1 METSQAS
8 LRQERQMPSRILV
21 IEDDTAIASLTQL
34 QLETRGFEV
43 QLAENGVEGLRHAYA
58 WQPDLVVLDI
68 MMPDMDGWTVCERLR
83 ELSDVPII
91 FVTAI
96 GKETDIVRGLEMG
109 ADDYLVKPF
118 SPRELVARIDAV
130 LRRGERDR
138 GAAIESRTYEN
149 GALSVNLESRQ
160 VRLNDAHVDLTP
172 IEFKLLSTFIRNE
185 DKVLTHR
192 FLLSQVWGPAYEE
205 ERQYLKLYVW
215 YLRQKIE
222 EDPSSPNLI
231 LTERGVGYRMVR
243 TDSA

>member
-1 METSQAS
+1 VQREQLLSVK
-8 LRQERQMPSRILV
+8 ILV
-21 IEDDTAIASLTQL
+21 IEDDPAIASLTQL
-34 QLETRGFEV
+34 QLENRGYQV
-43 QLAENGVEGLRHAYA
+43 QLARDGAEGLRQAYA
-58 WQPDLVVLDI
+58 VQPNLVVLDI

-91 FVTAI
+91 FVTAV

-109 ADDYLVKPF
+109 ADDYVVKPF
-118 SPRELVARIDAV
+118 SPRELMARIEAV
-130 LRRGERDR
+130 LRRGARD
-138 GAAIESRTYEN
+138 GSAIESRIYQN
-149 GALSVNLESRQ
+149 GPLSVNLESRQ
-160 VRLNDAHVDLTP
+160 VKLNEDDVDLTP

-222 EDPSSPNLI
+222 EDPSNPQLI
-231 LTERGVGYRMVR
+231 LTERGVGYRLVR
-243 TDSA
+243 SNSS

>member
-1 METSQAS
+1 MSA
-8 LRQERQMPSRILV
+8 RILV
-21 IEDDTAIASLTQL
+21 IEDDSAIASLTQL
-34 QLETRGFEV
+34 QLENRGYQV
-43 QLAENGVEGLRHAYA
+43 QLARDGVEGLRHAYA

-96 GKETDIVRGLEMG
+96 GKEADIVRGLEMG

-118 SPRELVARIDAV
+118 SPRELLARIEAV
-130 LRRGERDR
+130 LRRGTR
-138 GAAIESRTYEN
+138 GGGAIEARIYEN
-149 GALSVNLESRQ
+149 GPLSVNLENRQ
-160 VRLNDAHVDLTP
+160 VKLNDNLVDLTP

-192 FLLSQVWGPAYEE
+192 FLLSQVWGAAYEE

-222 EDPSSPNLI
+222 EDPSSPELI
-231 LTERGVGYRMVR
+231 LTERGVGYRLVR
-243 TDSA
+243 HDAN

>member
-1 METSQAS
+1 MSAK
-8 LRQERQMPSRILV
+8 ILV
-21 IEDDTAIASLTQL
+21 IEDDQSIASLMQL
-34 QLETRGFEV
+34 QLENKGYQV
-43 QLAENGVEGLRHAYA
+43 KLAYDGVEGLRQAYA
-58 WQPDLVVLDI
+58 WQPELVVLDI

-83 ELSDVPII
+83 ELSDIPII
-91 FVTAI
+91 FVTAV

-118 SPRELVARIDAV
+118 SPRELLARIEAV
-130 LRRGERDR
+130 LRRSTG
-138 GAAIESRTYEN
+138 GGSFAIEARTYEN
-149 GALSVNLESRQ
+149 GPLSVNLENRQ
-160 VRLNDAHVDLTP
+160 VKLNNTPVDLTP

-222 EDPSSPNLI
+222 EDPSDPQLI
-231 LTERGVGYRMVR
+231 LTERGVGYRLVR
-243 TDSA
+243 HDAI

>member
-1 METSQAS
+1 MSA
-8 LRQERQMPSRILV
+8 RVLV
-21 IEDDTAIASLTQL
+21 IEDDPAIASLTQL
-34 QLETRGFEV
+34 QLENRGYQV
-43 QLAENGVEGLRHAYA
+43 NIAKDGGEGLRQAYA

-83 ELSDVPII
+83 ELSDIPII
-91 FVTAI
+91 FVTAV

-118 SPRELVARIDAV
+118 SPRELVARIEAV
-130 LRRGERDR
+130 LRRGVR
-138 GAAIESRTYEN
+138 GGASAIEARTFEN
-149 GALSVNLESRQ
+149 GPLTVNLESRQ
-160 VRLNDAHVDLTP
+160 VKLNGEHVDLTP

-222 EDPSSPNLI
+222 EDPSSPQLV
-231 LTERGVGYRMVR
+231 LTERGVGYRLVHF
-243 TDSA
+243 DAN

>member
-1 METSQAS
+1 VATK
-8 LRQERQMPSRILV
+8 ILV
-21 IEDDTAIASLTQL
+21 VEDDTSIASLIQL
-34 QLETRGFEV
+34 QLENRGYEV
-43 QLAENGVEGLRHAYA
+43 DVAHDGADGLRQAYA
-58 WQPDLVVLDI
+58 VQPDLVVLDI

-91 FVTAI
+91 FVTAV

-118 SPRELVARIDAV
+118 SPRELAARIEAV
-130 LRRGERDR
+130 LRRGSN
-138 GAAIESRTYEN
+138 GPSAIESRVYNN
-149 GALSVNLESRQ
+149 GPLSVNLENRE
-160 VRLNDAHVDLTP
+160 VTLNDELVELTP

-222 EDPSSPNLI
+222 VDPSNPELI
-231 LTERGVGYRMVR
+231 LTERGVGYRLIRSNNVR
-243 TDSA
+243 

>member
-1 METSQAS
+1 
-8 LRQERQMPSRILV
+8 MPAKILV
-21 IEDDTAIASLTQL
+21 IEDDPPIASLIQL
-34 QLETRGFEV
+34 QLENRGFQV
-43 QLAENGVEGLRHAYA
+43 QLAYDGAEGLRHAYA

-91 FVTAI
+91 FVTAV

-118 SPRELVARIDAV
+118 SPRELVARIEAV
-130 LRRGERDR
+130 LRRSVRR
-138 GAAIESRTYEN
+138 GGISIEARTYEN
-149 GALSVNLESRQ
+149 GPLSVNLENRQ
-160 VRLNDAHVDLTP
+160 VKLNNTPVDLTP

-192 FLLSQVWGPAYEE
+192 FLLSQVWGPAYED

-222 EDPSSPNLI
+222 EDPTDPQLI
-231 LTERGVGYRMVR
+231 LTERGVGYRLVK
-243 TDSA
+243 TDTA

>member
-1 METSQAS
+1 MSA
-8 LRQERQMPSRILV
+8 RILV
-21 IEDDTAIASLTQL
+21 IEDDSAIASLTQL
-34 QLETRGFEV
+34 QLETRGYEV
-43 QLAENGVEGLRHAYA
+43 QLASDGVEGLRHAYA

-96 GKETDIVRGLEMG
+96 GKEADIVRGLEMG

-118 SPRELVARIDAV
+118 SPRELLARIEAV
-130 LRRGERDR
+130 LRRGTRSD
-138 GAAIESRTYEN
+138 AAIEARTYEN
-149 GALSVNLESRQ
+149 GPLSVNLENRQ
-160 VRLNDAHVDLTP
+160 VKLNGSPVDLTP

-231 LTERGVGYRMVR
+231 LTERGVGYRLVR
-243 TDSA
+243 HDAD

>member
-1 METSQAS
+1 MTAK
-8 LRQERQMPSRILV
+8 ILV
-21 IEDDTAIASLTQL
+21 VEDDSAIASLMRM
-34 QLETRGFEV
+34 QLENREYQV
-43 QLAENGVEGLRHAYA
+43 QVAKNGAEGLRQAYA

-83 ELSDVPII
+83 ELSNVPIV

-118 SPRELVARIDAV
+118 SPRELLARIEAV
-130 LRRGERDR
+130 LRRGVR
-138 GAAIESRTYEN
+138 GGASIDSRTYEN
-149 GALSVNLESRQ
+149 GPLTVNLETRE
-160 VRLNDAHVDLTP
+160 VKLNGQLVDLTP
-172 IEFKLLSTFIRNE
+172 IEFKLLSTLIRNE

-215 YLRQKIE
+215 YLRQKVE
-222 EDPSSPNLI
+222 VDPANPQLV
-231 LTERGVGYRMVR
+231 LTERGVGYRLVR
-243 TDSA
+243 SSP

>member
-1 METSQAS
+1 MSA
-8 LRQERQMPSRILV
+8 RILV
-21 IEDDTAIASLTQL
+21 IEDDPAIASLTQL
-34 QLETRGFEV
+34 QLENRGYQVEI
-43 QLAENGVEGLRHAYA
+43 AKNGVEGLRQAYA

-83 ELSDVPII
+83 ELSDVPIV

-96 GKETDIVRGLEMG
+96 GKEHDIVRGLEMG
-109 ADDYLVKPF
+109 ADDYIVKPF
-118 SPRELVARIDAV
+118 SPRELVARVEAV
-130 LRRGERDR
+130 MRRGERSR
-138 GAAIESRTYEN
+138 GSAIEARTYEN
-149 GALSVNLESRQ
+149 GPLSVNLESRQ
-160 VRLNDAHVDLTP
+160 VKLNSEHVDLTP

-222 EDPSSPNLI
+222 EDPSSPRLI
-231 LTERGVGYRMVR
+231 LTERGVGYRLVR
-243 TDSA
+243 ADIS

>member
-1 METSQAS
+1 
-8 LRQERQMPSRILV
+8 MPARILV
-21 IEDDTAIASLTQL
+21 IEDDPAIASLTQL
-34 QLETRGFEV
+34 QLENRGYQV
-43 QLAENGVEGLRHAYA
+43 QIASDGIEGLRQAYA

-118 SPRELVARIDAV
+118 SPRELVARIEAV
-130 LRRGERDR
+130 LRRGEHSR
-138 GAAIESRTYEN
+138 GTTIEARLYEN
-149 GALSVNLESRQ
+149 GPLTVNLESRQ
-160 VRLNDAHVDLTP
+160 VKRNNAHVDLTP

-192 FLLSQVWGPAYEE
+192 FLLSQVWGPAYED

-222 EDPSSPNLI
+222 EDPSNPQLI
-231 LTERGVGYRMVR
+231 LTERGVGYRLVR
-243 TDSA
+243 PEANWAS

>member
-1 METSQAS
+1 MS
-8 LRQERQMPSRILV
+8 SRILV
-21 IEDDTAIASLTQL
+21 IEDDPAIASLTQL
-34 QLETRGFEV
+34 QLTNRGFQV
-43 QLAENGVEGLRHAYA
+43 QIAKDGVEGLRHAYA

-83 ELSDVPII
+83 ELSDIPII
-91 FVTAI
+91 FVTAV

-109 ADDYLVKPF
+109 ADDYIVKPF
-118 SPRELVARIDAV
+118 SPRELVARIEAV
-130 LRRGERDR
+130 LRRGTRD
-138 GAAIESRTYEN
+138 GTTIEARTYEN
-149 GALSVNLESRQ
+149 GPLTVNLENRQ
-160 VRLNDAHVDLTP
+160 VKLCGEHVDLTP

-222 EDPSSPNLI
+222 EDPSNPRLI

-243 TDSA
+243 SDVQ

>member
-1 METSQAS
+1 MATT
-8 LRQERQMPSRILV
+8 ILV
-21 IEDDTAIASLTQL
+21 IEDDQAIASLTQL
-34 QLETRGFEV
+34 QLENRGYEV
-43 QLAENGVEGLRHAYA
+43 RVAYDGAEGLRQAYA
-58 WQPDLVVLDI
+58 VQPDLVVLDI

-91 FVTAI
+91 FVTAV
-96 GKETDIVRGLEMG
+96 GKEADIVRGLEMG

-118 SPRELVARIDAV
+118 SPRELVARIEAV
-130 LRRGERDR
+130 LRRGERE
-138 GAAIESRTYEN
+138 GISFESRIYQN
-149 GALSVNLESRQ
+149 GPLSVNLENRQ
-160 VRLNDAHVDLTP
+160 VKLNDNLVDLTP

-222 EDPSSPNLI
+222 EDPSNPLLI
-231 LTERGVGYRMVR
+231 QTERGVGYRLVR
-243 TDSA
+243 TDAA

>member
-1 METSQAS
+1 MSA
-8 LRQERQMPSRILV
+8 RILV
-21 IEDDTAIASLTQL
+21 IEDDSAIASLTQL
-34 QLETRGFEV
+34 QLETRGHQV
-43 QLAENGVEGLRHAYA
+43 QIAADGVEGLRQAYA
-58 WQPDLVVLDI
+58 WQPDLVILDI

-83 ELSDVPII
+83 ELSDIPII
-91 FVTAI
+91 FVTAV
-96 GKETDIVRGLEMG
+96 GKEADIVRGLEMG

-130 LRRGERDR
+130 MRRGAR
-138 GAAIESRTYEN
+138 GSSASIEARTYQN
-149 GALSVNLESRQ
+149 GPLSVNLENRQ
-160 VRLNDAHVDLTP
+160 VKLNDAHVDLTP

-222 EDPSSPNLI
+222 EDPSNPHLI
-231 LTERGVGYRMVR
+231 LTERGAGYRLVR
-243 TDSA
+243 SDAA

>member
-1 METSQAS
+1 
-8 LRQERQMPSRILV
+8 
-21 IEDDTAIASLTQL
+21 
-34 QLETRGFEV
+34 LENRGYEV
-43 QLAENGVEGLRHAYA
+43 QIADDGAEGLRQAYA
-58 WQPDLVVLDI
+58 IQPDLVVLDI

-91 FVTAI
+91 FVTAV

-118 SPRELVARIDAV
+118 SPRELLARIEAV
-130 LRRGERDR
+130 LRRGDRD
-138 GAAIESRTYEN
+138 GSDIESRIYQN
-149 GALSVNLESRQ
+149 GPLSVNLESRL
-160 VRLNDAHVDLTP
+160 VKLDGEEVDLTP
-172 IEFKLLSTFIRNE
+172 IEFKLLSAFIRNE

-222 EDPSSPNLI
+222 IDPSDPKLI
-231 LTERGVGYRMVR
+231 QTERGVGYRLVR
-243 TDSA
+243 RDSS

>member
-1 METSQAS
+1 
-8 LRQERQMPSRILV
+8 V
-21 IEDDTAIASLTQL
+21 D
-34 QLETRGFEV
+34 
-43 QLAENGVEGLRHAYA
+43 LAYDGAEGLRQAYA
-58 WQPDLVVLDI
+58 LQPDLVVLDI

-91 FVTAI
+91 FVTAV
-96 GKETDIVRGLEMG
+96 GKESDIVRGLEMG

-118 SPRELVARIDAV
+118 SPRELLARIEAV
-130 LRRGERDR
+130 LRRDARSGSST
-138 GAAIESRTYEN
+138 IESRVYKN
-149 GALSVNLESRQ
+149 GALAVNLENRQ
-160 VRLNDAHVDLTP
+160 VKLNDEHVDLTP

-222 EDPSSPNLI
+222 EDPSAPQLI
-231 LTERGVGYRMVR
+231 LTERGVGYRLVR
-243 TDSA
+243 NDNS

>member
-1 METSQAS
+1 MSA
-8 LRQERQMPSRILV
+8 RVLV
-21 IEDDTAIASLTQL
+21 IEDDSAIASLTQL
-34 QLETRGFEV
+34 QLENRGYQV
-43 QLAENGVEGLRHAYA
+43 NIAKDGGEGLRQAYA

-91 FVTAI
+91 FVTAV

-118 SPRELVARIDAV
+118 SPRELVARIEAV
-130 LRRGERDR
+130 LRRGDR
-138 GAAIESRTYEN
+138 GSAGAIEARTYEN
-149 GALSVNLESRQ
+149 GPLTVNLESRQ
-160 VRLNDAHVDLTP
+160 VKLNGEHVDLTP

-222 EDPSSPNLI
+222 EDPSNPKLV
-231 LTERGVGYRMVR
+231 LTERGVGYRLVNY
-243 TDSA
+243 DGA

>member
-1 METSQAS
+1 
-8 LRQERQMPSRILV
+8 MPARILV
-21 IEDDTAIASLTQL
+21 IEDDPAIATLTQL
-34 QLETRGFEV
+34 QLENQGYQV
-43 QLAENGVEGLRHAYA
+43 QLAYDGIEGLRHAYA

-83 ELSDVPII
+83 ELSEVPII

-96 GKETDIVRGLEMG
+96 GKEADIVRGLEMG
-109 ADDYLVKPF
+109 ADDYIVKPF
-118 SPRELVARIDAV
+118 SPRELVARIEAV
-130 LRRGERDR
+130 MRREARAGTP
-138 GAAIESRTYEN
+138 IEARAYEN
-149 GALSVNLESRQ
+149 GPLMVNLENRQ
-160 VRLNDAHVDLTP
+160 VQLNEKHVELTP

-222 EDPSSPNLI
+222 EDPSKPQLI
-231 LTERGVGYRMVR
+231 LTERGVGYRLVR
-243 TDSA
+243 LDNA

>member
-1 METSQAS
+1 MSAK
-8 LRQERQMPSRILV
+8 ILV
-21 IEDDTAIASLTQL
+21 IEDDQSIASLMQL
-34 QLETRGFEV
+34 QLENKGYQV
-43 QLAENGVEGLRHAYA
+43 KLAYDGVEGLRQAYA
-58 WQPDLVVLDI
+58 WQPELVVLDI

-83 ELSDVPII
+83 ELSDIPII
-91 FVTAI
+91 FVTAV

-118 SPRELVARIDAV
+118 SPRELLARIEAV
-130 LRRGERDR
+130 LRRSTSG
-138 GAAIESRTYEN
+138 GIFAIEARTYEN
-149 GALSVNLESRQ
+149 GPLSVNLENRQ
-160 VRLNDAHVDLTP
+160 VKLNNTPVDLTP

-222 EDPSSPNLI
+222 EDPSDPQLI
-231 LTERGVGYRMVR
+231 LTERGVGYRLVR
-243 TDSA
+243 HDAT